1 MVCHET
7 YKDER
12 NNWLSPD
19 EIFSDNGKDYF
30 LKNNKSSKVK
40 VGPSESMSKSKKNTI
55 DPQNMI
61 DQFGA
66 DSVRFFILADSP
78 PERDIQWSEDGM
90 ISSYKF
96 IQKLSVLSDQI
107 YEISKLKSKND
118 NEKIEI
124 FTNQSINK
132 VNQALDKFRYN
143 IIISTYHEIYSFYK
157 KIAEEKINFN
167 NLKNSFEKMILLMM
181 PVIPHF
187 ANEYLNK
194 FNYKKDLQWPEINE
208 KFLVN
213 ENNEIVIQINGKKR
227 SAILINKEIKEEEL
241 TNEIKNNNLI
251 DKYLKDGEIVK
262 TIYVKGRLINF
273 IIK

>member
-1 MVCHET
+1 
-7 YKDER
+7 
-12 NNWLSPD
+12 
-19 EIFSDNGKDYF
+19 
-30 LKNNKSSKVK
+30 
-40 VGPSESMSKSKKNTI
+40 
-55 DPQNMI
+55 MI

-78 PERDIQWSEDGM
+78 PERDIQWSDDGM

-96 IQKLSVLSDQI
+96 IQKLSTLCDQI
-107 YEISKLKSKND
+107 YEISKLKSEND

-124 FTNQSINK
+124 FANQSINK

-143 IIISTYHEIYSFYK
+143 LIISTYHEVYSFYK
-157 KIAEEKINFN
+157 KIAEEKINFK

-187 ANEYLNK
+187 ANEYLDK
-194 FNYKKDLQWPEINE
+194 FNFKKDLQWPEINE
-208 KFLVN
+208 KFIVN

-227 SAILINKEIKEEEL
+227 NTILTNKEIGEKEL
-241 TNEIKNNNLI
+241 TDKIKNDHLI
-251 DKYLKDGEIVK
+251 DKYLKDGEILK